1 MKWSDLS
8 WRLRVPLAITAVIVV
23 TEIVVTTL
31 LVTRALSDARR
42 DLEASAK
49 SLTTLLARSLRDP
62 ILRDDLWQA
71 FEVVRAPVAERGAD
85 SALMGVVVLDAGRKV
100 FVSSDPRRFPV
111 LMPAD
116 VLTEPLA
123 GIARQ
128 ATSDARFHFTLGRG
142 AAGPELA
149 AAGPV
154 LAEDGTRLGTVVLD
168 YDGAVYAQRLRSAVL
183 EVALFSLPGLL
194 LLVPLGWYAGKRLA
208 EPLVQMARALAQVSR
223 APPEEVR
230 KLLPPEGGDEIGRLS
245 TQARHM
251 LDGLARKS
259 ALEQE
264 VMASDR
270 LAAVGRVSAAIAHEI
285 NNPLGGM
292 LNAIDTAL
300 RHGQPDAVSRK
311 TLGLLERG
319 LQQIR
324 ATVGALLVEAR
335 LDSPRLSGQD
345 WDDLLLL
352 IQPEVAA
359 RSLQLLWQVEAVAV
373 AEIALPGHEVR
384 QLALN
389 LLLNASAAAR
399 TTDAAA
405 QAAAVEFTVAR
416 SPGLLAI
423 VVGNTGPA
431 LEPQQLSRIFE
442 PFVAP
447 SFETQAA
454 ASNGNLTHRHGLGL
468 WVCWQIVQRLGG
480 SIDVASDEHW
490 TRVSVTLP
498 VPDTRAEG

>member
-1 MKWSDLS
+1 
-8 WRLRVPLAITAVIVV
+8 
-23 TEIVVTTL
+23 
-31 LVTRALSDARR
+31 
-42 DLEASAK
+42 
-49 SLTTLLARSLRDP
+49 
-62 ILRDDLWQA
+62 
-71 FEVVRAPVAERGAD
+71 
-85 SALMGVVVLDAGRKV
+85 
-100 FVSSDPRRFPV
+100 
-111 LMPAD
+111 
-116 VLTEPLA
+116 
-123 GIARQ
+123 
-128 ATSDARFHFTLGRG
+128 
-142 AAGPELA
+142 
-149 AAGPV
+149 
-154 LAEDGTRLGTVVLD
+154 
-168 YDGAVYAQRLRSAVL
+168 
-183 EVALFSLPGLL
+183 
-194 LLVPLGWYAGKRLA
+194 
-208 EPLVQMARALAQVSR
+208 
-223 APPEEVR
+223 
-230 KLLPPEGGDEIGRLS
+230 
-245 TQARHM
+245 
-251 LDGLARKS
+251 LARKS

-264 VMASDR
+264 IMASDR

-300 RHGQPDAVSRK
+300 RHGQPDVVSRK

-359 RSLQLLWQVEAVAV
+359 RSLELFWQVEAEAV

-399 TTDAAA
+399 STDSASEP
-405 QAAAVEFTVAR
+405 AAVEFTVAR

-431 LEPQQLSRIFE
+431 LGPQQLSRIFE

-447 SFETQAA
+447 SFDTPAA
-454 ASNGNLTHRHGLGL
+454 VSHGNLSHRHGLGL

-480 SIDVASDEHW
+480 NIEVASDEQW

-498 VPDTRAEG
+498 VREPKTQG

>member
-42 DLEASAK
+42 DLEASAQ

-71 FEVVRAPVAERGAD
+71 FEVVRAPVAERGED
-85 SALMGVVVLDAGRKV
+85 SALMGVVVLDAAHKV

-116 VLTEPLA
+116 ALTEPLA

-230 KLLPPEGGDEIGRLS
+230 KLLPPESGDEIGRLS

-285 NNPLGGM
+285 INPLGGM
-292 LNAIDTAL
+292 LIAIETAL
-300 RHGQPDAVSRK
+300 RFRARPSGSWSADCSRY
-311 TLGLLERG
+311 
-319 LQQIR
+319 
-324 ATVGALLVEAR
+324 APP
-335 LDSPRLSGQD
+335 S
-345 WDDLLLL
+345 
-352 IQPEVAA
+352 
-359 RSLQLLWQVEAVAV
+359 
-373 AEIALPGHEVR
+373 VR
-384 QLALN
+384 CW
-389 LLLNASAAAR
+389 
-399 TTDAAA
+399 
-405 QAAAVEFTVAR
+405 
-416 SPGLLAI
+416 
-423 VVGNTGPA
+423 
-431 LEPQQLSRIFE
+431 SR
-442 PFVAP
+442 
-447 SFETQAA
+447 
-454 ASNGNLTHRHGLGL
+454 
-468 WVCWQIVQRLGG
+468 
-480 SIDVASDEHW
+480 
-490 TRVSVTLP
+490 RVSTL
-498 VPDTRAEG
+498 RA

>member
-1 MKWSDLS
+1 MKWRDLS
-8 WRLRVPLAITAVIVV
+8 WRLRVPLAITAVIVI
-23 TEIVVTTL
+23 TEVVVTTL
-31 LVTRALSDARR
+31 LVTRALTDARR

-71 FEVVRAPVAERGAD
+71 FEVARAPVAERGQD
-85 SALMGVVVLDAGRKV
+85 SALIGVVVLDASRKV
-100 FVSSDPRRFPV
+100 YVSSDPRRFAV
-111 LMPAD
+111 LMSAD
-116 VLTEPLA
+116 ALTEPLA
-123 GIARQ
+123 VIARQ
-128 ATSDARFHFTLGRG
+128 AAVDTKFHFALGRG

-208 EPLVQMARALAQVSR
+208 EPLVQMAHALAQVSR
-223 APPEEVR
+223 APPDEVR

-245 TQARHM
+245 TQALHM

-292 LNAIDTAL
+292 LNAIDTVQ
-300 RHGQPDAVSRK
+300 RHGQPDPFTHK
-311 TLGLLERG
+311 TLGLLGRG

-324 ATVGALLVEAR
+324 TTVGALLVEAR
-335 LDSPRLSGQD
+335 LDSPALTEADWQD
-345 WDDLLLL
+345 LHTL
-352 IQPEVAA
+352 IQPQVAA
-359 RSLQLLWQVEAVAV
+359 RGLQLHWRVA
-373 AEIALPGHEVR
+373 AAAGAALPLPAHLVR
-384 QLALN
+384 QLVLN
-389 LLLNASAAAR
+389 LLLNAVKAADAGGR
-399 TTDAAA
+399 IALDVTDGDG
-405 QAAAVEFTVAR
+405 
-416 SPGLLAI
+416 SLAI
-423 VVGNTGPA
+423 EVANSGAPIAPELLGR
-431 LEPQQLSRIFE
+431 LFE
-442 PFVAP
+442 PF
-447 SFETQAA
+447 AA
-454 ASNGNLTHRHGLGL
+454 ATERDGKRAYGLGL
-468 WVCWQIVQRLGG
+468 WVCWQIVQQLRG
-480 SIDVASDEHW
+480 SISADSSDAG
-490 TRVSVTLP
+490 TRFVVTLP
-498 VPDTRAEG
+498 VSPRTAA